1 MQRLLLI
8 LAQMLLAS
16 AAPAQ
21 MLPKSPTLLQIL
33 VAPDQYHGR
42 QVQVLGY
49 CRLEFEGFAIYLSK
63 EDYTYGLGNM
73 VWLKFE
79 KDEDITPQRRKIE
92 YCLVQGTYNAKDR
105 GHMGLFIGAIENIK
119 RYEPWP
125 PYPVKRPK

>member
-1 MQRLLLI
+1 MQCLWWLLALLI
-8 LAQMLLAS
+8 AS
-16 AAPAQ
+16 AADAQ
-21 MLPKSPTLLQIL
+21 PQEVSPTLLQL
-33 VAPDQYHGR
+33 LATPAQYNGR
-42 QVQVLGY
+42 QVEVLGY
-49 CRLEFEGFAIYLSK
+49 CRLEFEGLAIYLSK

-73 VWLKFE
+73 VWLDFQKQ
-79 KDEDITPQRRKIE
+79 EDITPQRRKIE